1 MTPHPNEVFLSYS
14 GLDLTFADQITEL
27 LVRHEIRVWNS
38 RSILGARRWHDEIGY
53 ALKRS
58 DWFVILLSPNSV
70 NSFWVKRE
78 LTFALDQK
86 QYVERIVPVILQPCD
101 YEQLSWTFR
110 SYQLVHLSEDF
121 EKGCRE
127 LSLIWGIGYSSV
139 SPDD

>member
-1 MTPHPNEVFLSYS
+1 
-14 GLDLTFADQITEL
+14 
-27 LVRHEIRVWNS
+27 
-38 RSILGARRWHDEIGY
+38 
-53 ALKRS
+53 
-58 DWFVILLSPNSV
+58 
-70 NSFWVKRE
+70 
-78 LTFALDQK
+78 LDQK
-86 QYVERIVPVILQPCD
+86 QYVERIVPAILQPCD